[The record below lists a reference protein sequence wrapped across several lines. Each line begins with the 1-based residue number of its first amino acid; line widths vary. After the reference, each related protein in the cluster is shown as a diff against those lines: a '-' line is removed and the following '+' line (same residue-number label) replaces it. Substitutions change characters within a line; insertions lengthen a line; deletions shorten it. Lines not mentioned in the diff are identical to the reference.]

1 MKKQELSGRLRMLVV
16 QAGRFA
22 REFGHSYVGTEHLLL
37 AISEEAGGAGRVLRA
52 VGMEEP
58 CLRSMVLAGAGIG
71 SRTLVFAAGA
81 FTQSAPRGASGGRGG
96 RKAARAKCHAGASAA
111 RAFAGR
117 RLYGVPDL
125 TGKRRG
131 TRLHVYGNLRSAA
144 YAGASAAGEADQ
156 CETFGAIL
164 RKYDRKSGGH
174 GAGHRP
180 GARALRGG
188 ADSLPQE

>member
-71 SRTLVFAAGA
+71 SRTLF
-81 FTQSAPRGASGGRGG
+81 
-96 RKAARAKCHAGASAA
+96 
-111 RAFAGR
+111 
-117 RLYGVPDL
+117 
-125 TGKRRG
+125 
-131 TRLHVYGNLRSAA
+131 
-144 YAGASAAGEADQ
+144 
-156 CETFGAIL
+156 
-164 RKYDRKSGGH
+164 
-174 GAGHRP
+174 
-180 GARALRGG
+180 
-188 ADSLPQE
+188 LPQGLSPRARRAVH